1 MTTEVQDAGTATTDA
16 GVQQSADTQAT
27 KAGEGQDSQQT
38 TQNADGAGKPGES
51 KDAAVD
57 YKFDVPE
64 GVTLDE
70 GDLKQ
75 FTEIAKELKLPQE
88 HASKLVGLAIAREQ
102 ARAEAFVKQVQT
114 WADEV
119 KADKELG
126 TDESIATAKKAIDLG
141 PPELKELLNSTGL
154 GNHPVVVRWA
164 LSVGKALSEDKFIA
178 GKDGGNAQ
186 PKTLEE
192 RLYGKP

>member
-38 TQNADGAGKPGES
+38 MQNADGAGKPGES

-75 FTEIAKELKLPQE
+75 FTEIAKELKLPQDQ
-88 HASKLVGLAIAREQ
+88 ASKLVGLAIAREQ

>member
-64 GVTLDE
+64 GVTLNE

-102 ARAEAFVKQVQT
+102 ARADAVAKEFAAWDAQVAKNEQAAGDDYMPT
-114 WADEV
+114 AR
-119 KADKELG
+119 KALE
-126 TDESIATAKKAIDLG
+126 LG
-141 PPELKELLNSTGL
+141 PPELKQALEETGMYR
-154 GNHPVVVRWA
+154 HPAVVQWA
-164 LSVGKALSEDKFIA
+164 YAVGKALSEDKFIA

>member
-57 YKFDVPE
+57 YKFEVPE
-64 GVTLDE
+64 GVTLNE

-75 FTEIAKELKLPQE
+75 FTEIAKELELPQE

>member
-75 FTEIAKELKLPQE
+75 FTEIAKELKLPQDQ
-88 HASKLVGLAIAREQ
+88 ASKLVGLAIAREQ
-102 ARAEAFVKQVQT
+102 VRAEAFVKQVQT

>member
-64 GVTLDE
+64 GVTLNE

-75 FTEIAKELKLPQE
+75 FTEIAKELKLPQDQ
-88 HASKLVGLAIAREQ
+88 ASKLVGLAIAREQ

>member
-75 FTEIAKELKLPQE
+75 FTEIAKELKLPQDQ
-88 HASKLVGLAIAREQ
+88 ASKLVGLAIAREQ

>member
-27 KAGEGQDSQQT
+27 KPGEGQNSQPT
-38 TQNADGAGKPGES
+38 TQNADEAGKPGES
-51 KDAAVD
+51 KDAVVD
-57 YKFDVPE
+57 YKFDTPE

-75 FTEIAKELKLPQE
+75 FTQIAKELKLPQDQ
-88 HASKLVGLAIAREQ
+88 ASKLVGLAIAREQ

>member
-1 MTTEVQDAGTATTDA
+1 VQDAGTATTDA

-64 GVTLDE
+64 GVTLNE

-75 FTEIAKELKLPQE
+75 FTEIAKELKLPQDQ
-88 HASKLVGLAIAREQ
+88 ASKLVGLAIAREQ